1 MLKIKLELHPF
12 GDSSR
17 KRTLGELDIWNK
29 GTGDQMFGDYGYRI
43 NESESQFAQA
53 VEGEGEID
61 DWKRDNPGFLLVWR
75 ALEDYFSKEKKVL
88 DTSEEL

>member
-12 GDSSR
+12 GD
-17 KRTLGELDIWNK
+17 
-29 GTGDQMFGDYGYRI
+29 GDYGYRI